1 MKQGMDN
8 GARELMS
15 FRGAELFRDVPR
27 DFSWARAFKEYKM
40 IFILVSNRDV
50 LIHTKKCSVY
60 HSASN
65 LTTVGQFESKDDGS
79 AEFCISKFQKAMPI
93 HFLGQ
98 KGTERT
104 MVAAIDASNADACSS
119 PGMVLDRIQDELG
132 ATRQALRSLALVK
145 EDAHQGDAD
154 ISAAGIAVALCQ
166 WHRDHLFCCKCGS
179 STKPHRLGT
188 DVFWFVFTSMRASVF
203 LTYLIM
209 IVLLQELEEFA
220 FPILYISIIP
230 ASIQWSSCW

>member
-1 MKQGMDN
+1 
-8 GARELMS
+8 
-15 FRGAELFRDVPR
+15 
-27 DFSWARAFKEYKM
+27 
-40 IFILVSNRDV
+40 
-50 LIHTKKCSVY
+50 
-60 HSASN
+60 
-65 LTTVGQFESKDDGS
+65 
-79 AEFCISKFQKAMPI
+79 
-93 HFLGQ
+93 
-98 KGTERT
+98 
-104 MVAAIDASNADACSS
+104 
-119 PGMVLDRIQDELG
+119 LG